1 MFKSLNLGVAAIALA
16 VSGAVSAGP
25 LGIGSTATAEMIA
38 GWDIDIRPDGTG
50 LPDGEG
56 SVADGEGLYEAK
68 CASCHGLFGEGAG
81 RWPVLAGG
89 EGTLDTAHPEKT
101 VGSYWPY
108 ASTLWDYIHRAMP
121 YPAPQSLTDDEV
133 YSISAYVLYLND
145 IVDDDFIANKETFAQ
160 VKMPNEPNFYIDDR
174 PDVQNERC
182 FKNCADAKSF
192 NIVTTINGV
201 TPTGHFKEDSGVA
214 ANHYEGN
221 PSDANGSAAAPQKV
235 AMSDAATAG
244 KAVYDKACQA
254 CHNMGVAG
262 APKVGDVAGWTDRIK
277 QGMATLN
284 DHAINGYQ
292 GANGVMPAKGGN
304 MSLSDDEVKNA
315 VAYMVE
321 ASQ

>member
-1 MFKSLNLGVAAIALA
+1 MFKSLNLGVVAIALA

-254 CHNMGVAG
+254 CHNMGIAG

>member
-56 SVADGEGLYEAK
+56 SVAEGEKLYEAK

>member
-25 LGIGSTATAEMIA
+25 LGIGSTATPEMIA

-50 LPDGEG
+50 LPAGEG
-56 SVADGEGLYEAK
+56 SVAEGEGLYEAK

-145 IVDDDFIANKETFAQ
+145 IVDDDFVANKETFAQ

-174 PDVQNERC
+174 PDVKNERC
-182 FKNCADAKSF
+182 FKNCADPKSF
-192 NIVTTINGV
+192 KIVTTINGV

-214 ANHYEGN
+214 ANHYQGN
-221 PSDANGSAAAPQKV
+221 PSDANGDAAAPQKV

-321 ASQ
+321 SSQ

>member
-1 MFKSLNLGVAAIALA
+1 MFKSLNLGVVAIALA

-182 FKNCADAKSF
+182 FKNCADAESF

-221 PSDANGSAAAPQKV
+221 PSEVDSGAAAPQKV

-254 CHNMGVAG
+254 CHNMGIAG